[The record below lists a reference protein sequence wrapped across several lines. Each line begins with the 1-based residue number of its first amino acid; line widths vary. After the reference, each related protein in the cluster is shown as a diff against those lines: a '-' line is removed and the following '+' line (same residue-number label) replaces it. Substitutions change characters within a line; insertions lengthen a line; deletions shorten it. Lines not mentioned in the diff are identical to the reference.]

1 MLGDVQPFPARLS
14 VLAESL
20 LPLRHRTTYTLETV
34 PAADA
39 FDSEATSI
47 LQLMSMFVTVFI
59 LHFN

>member
-20 LPLRHRTTYTLETV
+20 LPLRRRTTYTLETV

-39 FDSEATSI
+39 FDSEVKSI
-47 LQLMSMFVTVFI
+47 LHLMSKFVAVFT